1 MSESMANIIGS
12 GLDALR
18 SWVAQCNAVG
28 GVPIIRTKYGGRPL
42 PNSSVIVACWG
53 HGSEVKGGEIT
64 NIPADVLQRLS
75 MTKDKYKL
83 VSSL

>member
-1 MSESMANIIGS
+1 M
-12 GLDALR
+12 
-18 SWVAQCNAVG
+18 
-28 GVPIIRTKYGGRPL
+28 PIIRTKYGGKPL

-53 HGSEVKGGEIT
+53 HGNEVRGGEIT

-75 MTKDKYKL
+75 MTKDKYKI

>member
-1 MSESMANIIGS
+1 M
-12 GLDALR
+12 
-18 SWVAQCNAVG
+18 VASHS
-28 GVPIIRTKYGGRPL
+28 

-53 HGSEVKGGEIT
+53 HGNEVRGGEIT

-75 MTKDKYKL
+75 MTKDKYKI

>member
-1 MSESMANIIGS
+1 MANIIGS
-12 GLDALR
+12 GVEALR
-18 SWVAQCNAVG
+18 SWVAQCNSAG

-53 HGSEVKGGEIT
+53 HGNEVRGGEIT

-75 MTKDKYKL
+75 MTKDKYKI

>member
-1 MSESMANIIGS
+1 MANIIGS
-12 GLDALR
+12 GVEALR
-18 SWVAQCNAVG
+18 SWVAQCNSAG

-42 PNSSVIVACWG
+42 PNNSVIVACWG

-64 NIPADVLQRLS
+64 NIPPDILQRLS
-75 MTKDKYKL
+75 MTKDKYKI

>member
-1 MSESMANIIGS
+1 MANIVGS
-12 GLDALR
+12 GVEALR
-18 SWVAQCNAVG
+18 SWVAQCNSAG
-28 GVPIIRTKYGGRPL
+28 GVPIIRTKYGGKPL

-53 HGSEVKGGEIT
+53 HGNEVRGGEIT

-75 MTKDKYKL
+75 MTKDKYKI

>member
-1 MSESMANIIGS
+1 MANIIGS
-12 GLDALR
+12 GVGALKA
-18 SWVAQCNAVG
+18 WVAQCESAG
-28 GVPIIRTKYGGRPL
+28 GVPIIKTKYGGRPL
-42 PNSSVIVACWG
+42 PHNSVIVACWG
-53 HGSEVKGGEIT
+53 HGSEVRGGEVT

>member
-1 MSESMANIIGS
+1 MANIIGS
-12 GLDALR
+12 GVEALR
-18 SWVAQCNAVG
+18 SWVAQCNSAG
-28 GVPIIRTKYGGRPL
+28 GVPIIRTKYGGKPL

-53 HGSEVKGGEIT
+53 HGNEVRGGEIT

-75 MTKDKYKL
+75 MTKEKYKI

>member
-1 MSESMANIIGS
+1 
-12 GLDALR
+12 
-18 SWVAQCNAVG
+18 VAQCNSAG
-28 GVPIIRTKYGGRPL
+28 GVPIIRTKYGGKPL

-53 HGSEVKGGEIT
+53 HGNEVRGGEIT

-75 MTKDKYKL
+75 MTKDKYKI

>member
-1 MSESMANIIGS
+1 MANIIGS
-12 GLDALR
+12 GVEALR
-18 SWVAQCNAVG
+18 SWVAQCNSAG
-28 GVPIIRTKYGGRPL
+28 GVPIIRTKYGGKPL

-64 NIPADVLQRLS
+64 NIPPDILQRLS
-75 MTKDKYKL
+75 MTKDKYKI

>member
-1 MSESMANIIGS
+1 
-12 GLDALR
+12 
-18 SWVAQCNAVG
+18 
-28 GVPIIRTKYGGRPL
+28 VPIIRTKYGGKPL

-53 HGSEVKGGEIT
+53 HGNEVRGGEIT

-75 MTKDKYKL
+75 MTKDKYKI

>member
-1 MSESMANIIGS
+1 MANIVGS
-12 GLDALR
+12 GVEALR
-18 SWVAQCNAVG
+18 SWVAQCNTAG
-28 GVPIIRTKYGGRPL
+28 GVPIIRTKYGGKPL

-53 HGSEVKGGEIT
+53 HGNEVRGGEIT

-75 MTKDKYKL
+75 MTKDKYKI

>member
-1 MSESMANIIGS
+1 MANIIGS
-12 GLDALR
+12 GVEALR
-18 SWVAQCNAVG
+18 SWVAQCNSVG
-28 GVPIIRTKYGGRPL
+28 GVPIIRTKYGGKPL

-53 HGSEVKGGEIT
+53 HGNEVRGGEIT

-75 MTKDKYKL
+75 MTKDKYKI